1 MGLDAQQMEETAGKT
16 HLKEYFLNTPNLL
29 TILRILLIP
38 IFIILYLE
46 PTSNRT
52 FAAALVFAFAAI
64 TDWLDGY
71 LARSRGQITKLGKLL
86 DPIADKLL
94 TITGLILLVGHQ
106 KIAVW
111 IVILL
116 ISREVVITGL
126 RAIAAS
132 SGTIIQA
139 DFLGKQK
146 MLFLTAAI
154 MLLILDY
161 NGLGTALIWMA
172 LLFSLFSGI
181 QYFVRFWKNIAL

>member
-1 MGLDAQQMEETAGKT
+1 VGLDAQQMEETAGKT
-16 HLKEYFLNTPNLL
+16 QLKEYFLNTPNLL

-46 PTSNRT
+46 PTSNRSL
-52 FAAALVFAFAAI
+52 AAALVFAFAAI

-94 TITGLILLVGHQ
+94 TITGLVLLVGHQ

-139 DFLGKQK
+139 DLLGKQK
-146 MLFLTAAI
+146 MLFLTGAI

-161 NGLGTALIWMA
+161 NGMGTALIWMS
-172 LLFSLFSGI
+172 LFFSLLSGI
-181 QYFVRFWKNIAL
+181 QYFIKFWKKIVL

>member
-1 MGLDAQQMEETAGKT
+1 MEETAGKT
-16 HLKEYFLNTPNLL
+16 QLKEYFLNTPNLL

-38 IFIILYLE
+38 IFIIIYLE
-46 PTSNRT
+46 PTSGRSL
-52 FAAALVFAFAAI
+52 AAALVFAFAAI

-116 ISREVVITGL
+116 ISREIAITGL

-161 NGLGTALIWMA
+161 NGLGTALIWTA
-172 LLFSLFSGI
+172 LIFSLFSGI
-181 QYFVRFWKNIAL
+181 QYFIKFWKKIVL

>member
-1 MGLDAQQMEETAGKT
+1 M
-16 HLKEYFLNTPNLL
+16 NTPNLL

-46 PTSNRT
+46 PTSNRSL
-52 FAAALVFAFAAI
+52 AAALVFAFAAI

-94 TITGLILLVGHQ
+94 TITGLVLLVGHQ
-106 KIAVW
+106 KVAVW

-116 ISREVVITGL
+116 ISREVAVTGL

-139 DFLGKQK
+139 DLLGKQK
-146 MLFLTAAI
+146 MLFLTGAI

-161 NGLGTALIWMA
+161 NGMGTALIWMS
-172 LLFSLFSGI
+172 LFFSLLSGI
-181 QYFVRFWKNIAL
+181 QYFIKFWKKIVL

>member
-1 MGLDAQQMEETAGKT
+1 MEETAGKT
-16 HLKEYFLNTPNLL
+16 HLKEYFLNTPNFI

-38 IFIILYLE
+38 FFIILYLE
-46 PTSNRT
+46 PTPNRSL
-52 FAAALVFAFAAI
+52 AAALVFAFAAI

-94 TITGLILLVGHQ
+94 TVTGLILLVGHQ
-106 KIAVW
+106 KVAVW

-116 ISREVVITGL
+116 ISREVAVTGL

-139 DFLGKQK
+139 EALGKYK
-146 MLFLTAAI
+146 MLFLTVAI
-154 MLLILDY
+154 MVLILDY
-161 NGLGTALIWMA
+161 NGLGTALIWTG
-172 LLFSLFSGI
+172 LVLSIFSGI
-181 QYFVRFWKNIAL
+181 QYFVRFWKKIVL

>member
-1 MGLDAQQMEETAGKT
+1 MGLDAQQMEKTAGKT

-38 IFIILYLE
+38 IFIIIYLD
-46 PTSNRT
+46 PSSNRSL
-52 FAAALVFAFAAI
+52 AAALVFAFAAL

-94 TITGLILLVGHQ
+94 TITGLVLLVGHQ

-161 NGLGTALIWMA
+161 NGIGTALIWMA
-172 LLFSLFSGI
+172 LIFSLFSGI
-181 QYFVRFWKNIAL
+181 QYFVRFWKKIAL